1 MLILIKRSQKNKE
14 ISKEVIEEG
23 RIVCGVLY
31 ADAWILVK

>member
-1 MLILIKRSQKNKE
+1 MLILIKRSQKE
-14 ISKEVIEEG
+14 ISKEIIEEG